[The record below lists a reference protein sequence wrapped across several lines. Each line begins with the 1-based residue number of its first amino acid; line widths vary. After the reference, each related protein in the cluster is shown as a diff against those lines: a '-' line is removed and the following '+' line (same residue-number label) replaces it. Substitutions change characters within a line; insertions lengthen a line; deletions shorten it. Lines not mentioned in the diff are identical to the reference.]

1 ALALPEKRTPSV
13 YVAGALSGIALA
25 ADPAAADRAAR
36 LRGAVAQ
43 LSSDADVVMNAY
55 SRADDELERHFERHL
70 VVVLGE
76 EAWAQET
83 TAGSTMT
90 LEQAITLAQS
100 LAGDSARAAAAN
112 S

>member
-1 ALALPEKRTPSV
+1 
-13 YVAGALSGIALA
+13 
-25 ADPAAADRAAR
+25 
-36 LRGAVAQ
+36 
-43 LSSDADVVMNAY
+43 
-55 SRADDELERHFERHL
+55 

-76 EAWAQET
+76 EAWEQEK

-100 LAGDSARAAAAN
+100 LAGDSGRAAAAN